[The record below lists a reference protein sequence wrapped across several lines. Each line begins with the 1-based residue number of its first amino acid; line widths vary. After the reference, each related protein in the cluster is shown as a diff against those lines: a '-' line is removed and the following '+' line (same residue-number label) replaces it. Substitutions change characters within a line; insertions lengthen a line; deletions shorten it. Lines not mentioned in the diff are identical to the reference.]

1 VTHKEIAE
9 ILGIP
14 RGTVKSRLHNAI
26 KILKEELEGD
36 FGGSDPFE
44 KEQYLRSK
52 LNEYNVEAPD
62 FPMKPKGKKW
72 GLSMF

>member
-1 VTHKEIAE
+1 
-9 ILGIP
+9 
-14 RGTVKSRLHNAI
+14 
-26 KILKEELEGD
+26 LEGD

-52 LNEYNVEAPD
+52 LNEYNVEAPY

-72 GLSMF
+72 DLSMF